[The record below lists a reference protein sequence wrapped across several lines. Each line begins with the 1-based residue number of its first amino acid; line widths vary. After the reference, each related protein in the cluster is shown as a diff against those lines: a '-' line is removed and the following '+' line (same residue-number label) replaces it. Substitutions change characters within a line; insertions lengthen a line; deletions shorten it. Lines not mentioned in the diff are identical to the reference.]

1 MPTPRGAGQRTALV
15 PAPSD
20 AGFLG
25 ERLREMRRLRAA
37 RPAQPAALGS
47 NRGDGSVTRGRTA
60 PGEGGP

>member
-37 RPAQPAALGS
+37 RLAQQA
-47 NRGDGSVTRGRTA
+47 A
-60 PGEGGP
+60 PGSTVGTGP